1 MADTTYYKTPVH
13 EVVTART
20 VTGKQAGYRC
30 IDTTD
35 GKIYTLNSDGLT
47 WTEDTDYALG
57 SQCPVIGIT
66 GNTNNVASYIKAAT
80 VADKRSPFFMSG
92 NLNNIVQAVFSGED
106 MYVLRRK
113 ADLSRSDVILF
124 KENGDTV
131 KSLESNKN
139 WVKAVV
145 DGYGNVWIATADYG
159 LYKIMQGESDVQPSH
174 YCVADGNLPFDTIT
188 DIYADGNELWIVYAS
203 ATNLKIA
210 HYDGKE
216 WTDLTTDIEEDIS
229 VIDCDGLTA
238 VHFTG
243 MYADEDVVILA
254 LDDAS
259 FAHRMVYYDKT
270 KELFYSKALPT
281 KYVAHYIVNFLK
293 YGDNIFMLVNA
304 AAAQAEGTLVVWN
317 FETGAIVYE
326 GAVDLADLVTNNDK
340 LILWTNDTIQT
351 LTLPATT
358 PTDDN
363 TTETAIAAELTSPA
377 TLALAGVAISASGRE
392 IYLNAYTDNGNVIN
406 NIIEATPEAQWVV
419 TAR

>member
-1 MADTTYYKTPVH
+1 MADTTYFKSPVH
-13 EVVTART
+13 EVVDTLPTDKA
-20 VTGKQAGYRC
+20 AGYRC
-30 IDTTD
+30 ILATD
-35 GKIYTLNSDGLT
+35 SKIYTLGSDGT
-47 WTEDTDYALG
+47 FTADSDFNFG
-57 SQCPVIGIT
+57 SQASVIGIS

-80 VADKRSPFFMSG
+80 VANKRSPFFMSG

-106 MYVLRRK
+106 LYVLRRK
-113 ADLSRSDVILF
+113 TDLSKSDIILF
-124 KENGDTV
+124 KSNGDTI
-131 KSLESNKN
+131 KSIEASKN

-145 DGYGNVWIATADYG
+145 DGYGNIWVATADYG
-159 LYKIMQGESDVQPSH
+159 LYKIMQGESDVQPAH
-174 YCVADGNLPFDTIT
+174 YCVSDGNLPFDTIT

-203 ATNLKIA
+203 ATDFKIA
-210 HYDGKE
+210 HYDGYE
-216 WTDLTTDIEEDIS
+216 WTDLTTDIEADIS
-229 VIDCDGLTA
+229 DIDCDGLTA
-238 VHFTG
+238 VHFSG
-243 MYADEDVVILA
+243 IYSDDDIVIFA

-259 FAHRMVYYDKT
+259 FSQRMVYYDKT
-270 KELFYSKALPT
+270 TELFYSKALPV
-281 KYVAHYIVNFLK
+281 KYTAHYIVNFMK

-358 PTDDN
+358 PADDN

-392 IYLNAYTDNGNVIN
+392 VYLNAFTDNGNVIN